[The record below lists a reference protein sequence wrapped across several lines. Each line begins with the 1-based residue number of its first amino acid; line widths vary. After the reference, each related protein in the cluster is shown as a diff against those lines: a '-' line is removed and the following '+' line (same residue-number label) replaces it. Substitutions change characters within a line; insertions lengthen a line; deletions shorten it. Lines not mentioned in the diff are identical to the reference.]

1 MVEVE
6 DIDDPSDESGF
17 SRNNPRDFPDLNQ
30 PAMPPTPAGKT
41 GLRKRKAGKPRKNN
55 DPTSPPLSPRA
66 AQNGAT
72 PLTKAQLTRWDGAY
86 LAVLLALVWLFVL
99 ELIIV
104 SKAARTVLVEKPVAF
119 VAGCTKWCLQPVFAT
134 WSFLMSFRSLEKT
147 A

>member
-1 MVEVE
+1 MRPRRLRV
-6 DIDDPSDESGF
+6 PSSVALALAATA
-17 SRNNPRDFPDLNQ
+17 PLP
-30 PAMPPTPAGKT
+30 
-41 GLRKRKAGKPRKNN
+41 
-55 DPTSPPLSPRA
+55 SPPLSPRA